1 MGAGASGAVGS
12 RRWLRRGLG
21 SRGAGVLLAVAVLL
35 IGAGVYLYM
44 ALNRAP
50 AVPGSGRAV
59 VAPEVVEAPD
69 LAGSSGLGGG
79 PAKLQFFDRN
89 DPTRVRT
96 QLEFDEL
103 DPLPRGRYALARP
116 RAWVFLS
123 GGNAVRVDAAAGDV
137 RGSLVGAQRE
147 IESGVFTGGVL
158 VRVYELP
165 ADGSAI
171 DADVSRPTAQL
182 FTDRLEF
189 DAVKGELFTAERFY
203 ASTAELEIEANG
215 LRVLFDELEE
225 RIALLETRERGFV
238 RYSMGGGGDGD
249 GDSGSGVERGGSAGG
264 GSDGVG
270 NGGDGRGAGGGAG
283 GVARADGGS
292 GDVVAGGVGGGGG
305 TVVGLDGDEQVA
317 PSVAVADGSKVDL
330 YHAKFVGDVR
340 VLHGELRRLE
350 SDTLDLW
357 ARLVDGKFR
366 EELLAGGGDGSGR
379 RGVNGVDRVGSGGG
393 AFGSRGVGET
403 DVAGIVG
410 GLRPIDVLVG
420 SLYSSAI
427 LAERPAILCPAASYE
442 DVVLTW
448 EGPMRVVAVEGAEQ
462 LLADD
467 LFARFDCVGAGEGGA
482 DRVRVI
488 DRTFDGFGVSPSIA
502 YAATRR
508 VLFLEGERDGDVV
521 LIAGRDPTSVADP
534 ALGTVVEGSLLARLD
549 GATDDEAFRVIA
561 RSVEA
566 ELLSGRIRM
575 PGAGAARARSAGR
588 IEWSESGFVDLLAHD
603 GNITGVLEE
612 AYFVG
617 DVVASDSSAT
627 LSGDSML
634 ATFEVLMRLHG
645 DGSASLASAMDNLIV
660 VGRAVGLDAEGNM
673 ISADRFDVAFDT
685 THAGA
690 AGASTSG
697 DGLGGGGTADPE
709 PTRLVAEGG
718 FEGLYRGQRLRAEML
733 EAGLIRDERG
743 RLTADDVTAEG
754 SVVFDGRDGVR
765 ARAWKLMADAPRQ
778 AVSLIAR
785 PGDDVLAE
793 IARGPSV
800 VRGRDLQLNGVDR
813 TLYCFGA
820 GRFDHELPADDGF
833 GVGDGGMGEAGF
845 AFATWTKSMLFD
857 DVAGLIECVGD
868 AEAVIEPSWLSR
880 DRVRAYK
887 VILALTPGVSEGLG
901 GSAGPGTGGFLI
913 GGGGAAAAADD
924 DVGGIGDAFAGR
936 EVLRAHAVGES
947 MEYVGGAD
955 AWVESVRYVVDA
967 DAENG
972 RRRDRMIYLE
982 GPEILADQQSQT
994 LSVPHAGRALI
1005 DDRRPSGSSGGA
1017 GSGERG
1023 GVGAGAAGILGSEG
1037 LSGTTL
1043 FRWQDRMLL
1052 ERAAGRARM
1061 DGGVRLVHRPLG
1073 ETGARELVCTT
1084 LTATLAGPR
1093 DVDAG
1098 TDGEVAGEAG
1108 PTLETVDASG
1118 AVYVR
1123 MTDPDRQLLADRLFY
1138 DARADFL
1145 EATASDDNRVTFID
1159 ERGIPVTA
1167 AKLRWNLLEDRVDV
1181 LRPTPIVS
1189 PR

>member
-1 MGAGASGAVGS
+1 MGGCFGAGASGAVGA

-103 DPLPRGRYALARP
+103 DPLPRGRYALTRP

-171 DADVSRPTAQL
+171 DAEVSRPTAQL

-238 RYSMGGGGDGD
+238 RYAMGGGGAGDDG
-249 GDSGSGVERGGSAGG
+249 GVERGAPAGA
-264 GSDGVG
+264 GSDRGG
-270 NGGDGRGAGGGAG
+270 NGGDGLGAGNGVVDGGGVVRAGGGSGEVVAGGGAG
-283 GVARADGGS
+283 GGGA
-292 GDVVAGGVGGGGG
+292 VVAF
-305 TVVGLDGDEQVA
+305 DGDEQVA

-340 VLHGELRRLE
+340 VLQGELRRLE

-366 EELLAGGGDGSGR
+366 EELLAGGGGGR
-379 RGVNGVDRVGSGGG
+379 GGRGVNGFDRVGSGGG
-393 AFGSRGVGET
+393 AYASRGVG
-403 DVAGIVG
+403 VVG

-420 SLYSSAI
+420 SLFSSAF
-427 LAERPAILCPAASYE
+427 LAERPAILCPAASDE

-521 LIAGRDPTSVADP
+521 LVAGRDPTAVVDP
-534 ALGTVVEGSLLARLD
+534 ALGTDVEGSLLARLD
-549 GATDDEAFRVIA
+549 EATDDEAFRVVA

-634 ATFEVLMRLHG
+634 ATFEVLMRMRG
-645 DGSASLASAMDNLIV
+645 DGSASPASAMDNLIV

-690 AGASTSG
+690 AASSASTSG
-697 DGLGGGGTADPE
+697 DGLGRGGTADPE

-733 EAGLIRDERG
+733 DAGLIRDERG

-765 ARAWKLMADAPRQ
+765 ASAWKLMADAPRQ

-800 VRGRDLQLNGVDR
+800 VRGRDLQLNGIDR

-820 GRFDHELPADDGF
+820 GRFDHELPADDALG
-833 GVGDGGMGEAGF
+833 GGDGGLREAGF

-887 VILALTPGVSEGLG
+887 VILALTPGGAG
-901 GSAGPGTGGFLI
+901 GSGSGGWLI
-913 GGGGAAAAADD
+913 AGGGAGDD
-924 DVGGIGDAFAGR
+924 GDDAGGIGDAFAGR

-955 AWVESVRYVVDA
+955 AWVESVRFVVDA
-967 DAENG
+967 DAEDG
-972 RRRDRMIYLE
+972 RRRDRLIYLE

-1005 DDRRPSGSSGGA
+1005 DDRRPSGSS

-1061 DGGVRLVHRPLG
+1061 GGGVRLVHRPLG

-1098 TDGEVAGEAG
+1098 TDGEVAGEG